1 MSNLNQKIAG
11 LVLQNIEFQNDE
23 AETLVEGVVNATAN
37 LTSSG
42 IKFDALAGESQT
54 AQDAVEGLVDLAAEI
69 GVAYPELT
77 AEQADKFKGIIA
89 NVYQGETPELDEAG
103 QNVFNSA
110 VNAVLAIKELNTYI
124 NDNIVE

>member
-23 AETLVEGVVNATAN
+23 AETLVEGVVTATAD
-37 LTSSG
+37 LTAAG

-124 NDNIVE
+124 NQNIVE

>member
-11 LVLQNIEFQNDE
+11 LVLQNIEFKNDE
-23 AETLVEGVVNATAN
+23 AETLIEDVVTATAD
-37 LTSSG
+37 LTSAG
-42 IKFDALAGESQT
+42 IKFDSLAGESQS

-89 NVYQGETPELDEAG
+89 NVYQGETPKLDEAG

-110 VNAVLAIKELNTYI
+110 VNAVLAIKELNTYTLTTTL
-124 NDNIVE
+124 

>member
-23 AETLVEGVVNATAN
+23 AETLVEGVVNATAD
-37 LTSSG
+37 LTSAG
-42 IKFDALAGESQT
+42 IKFDALAGESQS
-54 AQDAVEGLVDLAAEI
+54 AQDAVEGLVDIAAEI

-77 AEQADKFKGIIA
+77 AEQADKFKAIIA
-89 NVYQGETPELDEAG
+89 NVFQGETPELDEAG

-110 VNAVLAIKELNTYI
+110 VNSVLKIKELNAFI
-124 NDNIVE
+124 NELAQ

>member
-23 AETLVEGVVNATAN
+23 AETLVEGVVTAIAD
-37 LTSSG
+37 LTAAG
-42 IKFDALAGESQT
+42 IKFDELAGESQS

-69 GVAYPELT
+69 GVAYPDLT
-77 AEQADKFKGIIA
+77 AEQADKFKAIIA
-89 NVYQGETPELDEAG
+89 NVFQGETPELDEAG

-110 VNAVLAIKELNTYI
+110 VNAVLDIKELNTYI

>member
-23 AETLVEGVVNATAN
+23 AETLVEGVVNATAD
-37 LTSSG
+37 LTSAG

-77 AEQADKFKGIIA
+77 ISSKALLPTFIREKHRNLMKPVKMCSILPSTLCWPSK
-89 NVYQGETPELDEAG
+89 N
-103 QNVFNSA
+103 
-110 VNAVLAIKELNTYI
+110 
-124 NDNIVE
+124 

>member
-11 LVLQNIEFQNDE
+11 LVLQNIEFKNDE
-23 AETLVEGVVNATAN
+23 AETLVEGVVNATAD
-37 LTSSG
+37 LTSAG